1 VKFVWS
7 RITSHATVKWSE
19 VKSNVTKST
28 TVDLGSIS
36 ASSQVMFLYRS
47 DSQVYMLYMMTRQQF
62 KQLPQKLT
70 ILVWR
75 FVFLMVLLFY
85 LHFIYVTIRMH
96 LCSICNRRTTDVR
109 YDMMWYNKTASVSVT
124 HTHTRCHFRHRRR
137 VILSK
142 TVPHSTGTLWY
153 GPRSFAVAGPST
165 WKSDIRWRY
174 AAAILCHCSVVIWT
188 QNCLSERITSTL
200 VTVSSCN
207 SGRT

>member
-1 VKFVWS
+1 MKCVWS
-7 RITSHATVKWSE
+7 RITSHATVKWSQ

-36 ASSQVMFLYRS
+36 ASSRVMFLYRS

-109 YDMMWYNKTASVSVT
+109 YDMMWYDKTASVSVT
-124 HTHTRCHFRHRRR
+124 HTHTLPLQAPSSRHFVQNSATFHRDAL
-137 VILSK
+137 I
-142 TVPHSTGTLWY
+142 
-153 GPRSFAVAGPST
+153 RSSQ
-165 WKSDIRWRY
+165 
-174 AAAILCHCSVVIWT
+174 LCC
-188 QNCLSERITSTL
+188 
-200 VTVSSCN
+200 
-207 SGRT
+207 GRTVYLEIWHKMALRSCHLMSLFRRDLNTELFIRAYH